1 MRRIPIIIALSTLT
15 FFAHAQN
22 QKVQFNGTAR
32 GDIESNKLG
41 KSDTSNVDQNIKGNT
56 LVDLRMDIKP
66 SDNIKIKTDLR
77 FRNPMGGFWGQ
88 GAAIELRHISLKGV
102 TTNKF
107 FKYRF
112 GDIDLKLTPY
122 TLFNNYGDLST
133 NEAEI
138 FKTTRDIN
146 EEENYNFGN
155 YWHQQGADFAF
166 RLGFDKFI
174 QSTDF
179 TGFIVRNRS
188 VVNNTLP
195 DRLHGGG
202 NIQCNINSKSFI
214 GFNYINLFDLPKTV
228 NDSIKEKFENSVM
241 TSNFKFDFNKFFAF
255 GEGGVSNEKFVNN
268 KNTKTIDIKGNFF
281 EVGIGKKLSKDNV
294 SIEASFR
301 RVSDDFYSAGAQT
314 KRLNY
319 TTSPQVLSSVS
330 NNPYSREDGIFDI
343 VKDPSIYNPTINPQL
358 MKYNLMFN
366 HVTPYGKA
374 TPNRTGFDLE
384 INYKDSAERYK
395 TNVSCQLLQ
404 DTRGEGT
411 TQLRNYA
418 LVNWNG
424 VIAFD
429 KIYHLKKTVSLN
441 AGIQYAKS
449 QREGQNIVKD
459 VDLATQAIDVGATI
473 ELVSRFDLLFG
484 SKMVFAKGTEYIDER
499 DTYNQITGFTQKTL
513 DATQMLHAVSLR
525 YRFTD
530 NVMFSLQ
537 GSTFKVKDKA
547 DSKND
552 YQIKQIYMLFNMKF

>member
-1 MRRIPIIIALSTLT
+1 MRRIPIIIALSTFT

-41 KSDTSNVDQNIKGNT
+41 KSDTSNIDQNIKGNT
-56 LVDLRMDIKP
+56 LIDLRMDIKP

-122 TLFNNYGDLST
+122 TLFNNNGELSN

-146 EEENYNFGN
+146 EEENYNYEN

-166 RLGFDKFI
+166 RLGFDKLI

-179 TGFIVRNRS
+179 SGFIVRNKS
-188 VVNNTLP
+188 VENNTLP
-195 DRLHGGG
+195 DRLQGGG
-202 NIQCNINSKSFI
+202 NVQCNINNKSFI

-228 NDSIKEKFENSVM
+228 NDTIVEKFENNVM
-241 TSNFKFDFNKFFAF
+241 TTNFNFDFKKFYAF
-255 GEGGVSNEKFVNN
+255 GEGGFSREKYIDTF
-268 KNTKTIDIKGNFF
+268 KIKQIDIKGDFF
-281 EVGIGKKLSKDNV
+281 ELGIGKKISKDKL

-314 KRLNY
+314 KRLDY
-319 TTSPQVLSSVS
+319 STSHLVLST
-330 NNPYSREDGIFDI
+330 NNREVGIFDI
-343 VKDPSIYNPTINPQL
+343 VKDPTIYNPKINPQL
-358 MKYNLMFN
+358 MQYNLMFN

-374 TPNRTGFDLE
+374 TPNRTGFDIE
-384 INYKDSAERYK
+384 INYKDSAERFK
-395 TNVSCQLLQ
+395 TNLSAQLLQ

-411 TQLRNYA
+411 TKLRNYV
-418 LVNWNG
+418 LINWNG
-424 VIAFD
+424 KIAFD
-429 KIYHLKKTVSLN
+429 KIYHLKKTLSLN

-449 QREGQNIVKD
+449 QREGEKTVKA
-459 VDLATQAIDVGATI
+459 VDLASQAIDAGATI
-473 ELVSRFDLLFG
+473 ELVSRFDLLIG
-484 SKMVFAKGTEYIDER
+484 TKMVFAKGTEYVNVR
-499 DTYNQITGFTQKTL
+499 DKYNQITDFTQKTY
-513 DATQMLHAVSLR
+513 DGTQMLHAISLR

-537 GSTFKVKDKA
+537 GSTFQYKDKT
-547 DSKND
+547 DSKKD
-552 YQIKQIYMLFNMKF
+552 YTINQIYMLFNMKF